1 MAYVKVKL
9 SEWLLA
15 NPNYDS
21 FKGTAAGTPL
31 IYQIKV
37 GAPGLT
43 AEDWYVWDYSNEFPD
58 TSQSPANADVSP
70 TGKTNRVLLN
80 IVPEAPAASE
90 LPVFLGEDTDAT
102 LDAVQGFVDE
112 YKAKEQGALLYLGNF
127 LGVGKKTLVYAAA
140 ISWDAGISGTFPDP
154 TETTLS
160 VTPSFGDYR
169 ELVTITNVGG

>member
-1 MAYVKVKL
+1 MAYTPQTLKA
-9 SEWLLA
+9 WLAA

-31 IYQIKV
+31 IYQIKA
-37 GAPGLT
+37 GAPELT
-43 AEDWYVWDYSNEFPD
+43 AEKWYVWDYSNEFPD
-58 TSQSPANADVSP
+58 TSQSPANADVTP

-112 YKAKEQGALLYLGNF
+112 YKEREQGALLYLGNF

-169 ELVTITNVGG
+169 ELVTITDIGG